1 MAPVKQAETQ
11 GASLQWWHCMANET
25 GLLTSRRI
33 LLMDLGRSPLYA
45 LIASFDLE
53 WATVQETSHSPHPM
67 HTSCFATIFFNSI
80 SLSLLQLRPDMLA

>member
-1 MAPVKQAETQ
+1 MHVQQPMHLSLLWRTSPVLGSLVMAPVKQAETQ

-33 LLMDLGRSPLYA
+33 LLMDLGRSLLYA

-53 WATVQETSHSPHPM
+53 WATVQ
-67 HTSCFATIFFNSI
+67 
-80 SLSLLQLRPDMLA
+80 